1 MDSNR
6 KAWFVPSFTRDLINS
21 GANFKETIT
30 HIMERLH
37 LMNVKSSFFFFFDK
51 PVIHQENEL
60 ARYPEDIYLAAFYHD
75 KKTAYYEPG
84 KRPKVTTANGFSS
97 FLPKEHSHCYTSF
110 ILFSGDEQFGLLL
123 CEVEQKD
130 ISFMQ
135 ICSLQIGALLHF
147 IQLNAS
153 ERQIQKE
160 LQDSMKVIQ
169 EQNSIL
175 SYISEYDDLSQLLNR
190 RGFMERASHAIESNS
205 GKKAYLLFG
214 DLDHLKEINDCFS
227 HLAGDFALR
236 TVSERLRKC
245 LPKDAITARLGGDEF
260 VSFILTDIPDFKE
273 QLLKNLKAESDAFNA
288 VCDKPFYVEI
298 SVGIY
303 DFYCNPQMN
312 LTDILKHSDAILY
325 EEKVKRRASI
335 KK

>member
-1 MDSNR
+1 
-6 KAWFVPSFTRDLINS
+6 
-21 GANFKETIT
+21 
-30 HIMERLH
+30 
-37 LMNVKSSFFFFFDK
+37 
-51 PVIHQENEL
+51 
-60 ARYPEDIYLAAFYHD
+60 
-75 KKTAYYEPG
+75 
-84 KRPKVTTANGFSS
+84 
-97 FLPKEHSHCYTSF
+97 
-110 ILFSGDEQFGLLL
+110 
-123 CEVEQKD
+123 
-130 ISFMQ
+130 MQ

-303 DFYCNPQMN
+303 DFYCNPQMD

-325 EEKVKRRASI
+325 EEKAKRRSSI
-335 KK
+335 KKV

>member
-1 MDSNR
+1 
-6 KAWFVPSFTRDLINS
+6 
-21 GANFKETIT
+21 
-30 HIMERLH
+30 
-37 LMNVKSSFFFFFDK
+37 
-51 PVIHQENEL
+51 
-60 ARYPEDIYLAAFYHD
+60 
-75 KKTAYYEPG
+75 
-84 KRPKVTTANGFSS
+84 
-97 FLPKEHSHCYTSF
+97 
-110 ILFSGDEQFGLLL
+110 
-123 CEVEQKD
+123 
-130 ISFMQ
+130 MQ

-175 SYISEYDDLSQLLNR
+175 SYIS
-190 RGFMERASHAIESNS
+190 
-205 GKKAYLLFG
+205 
-214 DLDHLKEINDCFS
+214 DCFS

-303 DFYCNPQMN
+303 DFYCNPQMD

-325 EEKVKRRASI
+325 EEKAKRRSSI
-335 KK
+335 KKV